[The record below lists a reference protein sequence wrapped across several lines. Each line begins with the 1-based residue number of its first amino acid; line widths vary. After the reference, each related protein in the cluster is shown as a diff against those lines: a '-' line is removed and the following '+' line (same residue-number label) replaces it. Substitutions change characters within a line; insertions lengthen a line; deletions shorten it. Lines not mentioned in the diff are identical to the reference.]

1 MDSLR
6 VDFGVIKIKKR
17 DYKEAKKKNQ
27 KLDDEFADF
36 INSFEHT
43 KGDAVTG
50 TNTDK

>member
-1 MDSLR
+1 MTKYSFAFLDK
-6 VDFGVIKIKKR
+6 FKK